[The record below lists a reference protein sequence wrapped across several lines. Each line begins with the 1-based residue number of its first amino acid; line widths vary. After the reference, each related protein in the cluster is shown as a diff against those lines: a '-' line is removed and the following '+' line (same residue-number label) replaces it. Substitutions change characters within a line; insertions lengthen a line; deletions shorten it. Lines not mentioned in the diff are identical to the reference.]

1 MKNQPK
7 VSIITTYYNSAKL
20 GDFVTKSMNSLL
32 QQTYKNIEFICVN
45 DGSIDETLEQLK
57 SFQKKDDRIIII
69 NKSNEGTA
77 QYAKAAGQD
86 AATGEYIML
95 FDHDDTMTL
104 DAVEKVVDKFQSD
117 PDLDMVGLIVKTC
130 FDTGKIKH
138 ISNLDIRINT
148 TEDFQERSIT
158 GVEALK
164 KTVGRYDI
172 DFRGFYKKEI
182 FKSTSFRFT
191 ERLLNA
197 DEIVE
202 RMILENVNKID
213 ICNAVY
219 THYIYMNS
227 SAKSFNLKKTDILK
241 TNLILRDYFKKLGF
255 YEDRKHIFEMTSYKD
270 FINGVKVY
278 THFEKNITEEQKK
291 YYFNL
296 FKNTY
301 TQLDKS
307 IILSQFHGLYKLYN
321 TILLS
326 NINLLLNFYRLK
338 NKFLNNLYKNLGCN
352 VE

>member
-7 VSIITTYYNSAKL
+7 VSIITTYYNSVKL

-77 QYAKAAGQD
+77 QYANAAGQD
-86 AATGEYIML
+86 VASGEYIML
-95 FDHDDTMTL
+95 FDHDDTMSL
-104 DAVEKVVDKFQSD
+104 DAVEKAVNKFQEN
-117 PDLDMVGLIVKTC
+117 PNLDMVGFIVKTIYAN
-130 FDTGKIKH
+130 GKIRSIK
-138 ISNLDIRINT
+138 NLDIPLQKI
-148 TEDFQERSIT
+148 EDFRDRTLT
-158 GVEALK
+158 GKECLI
-164 KTVGRYDI
+164 KTVGRYDV

-182 FKSTSFRFT
+182 FKSVSFRFT

-202 RMILENVNKID
+202 RMILERVNNIG

-227 SAKSFNLKKTDILK
+227 SAKSFNLKKIDILK

-255 YEDRKHIFEMTSYKD
+255 YEDRKSIFEMTSYKD

-338 NKFLNNLYKNLGCN
+338 NKFLNNLYKNLGCD